1 MLKKGSKKTS
11 VQFYYGKKII
21 TLSVKL
27 TVVPT
32 NEIANKLLFTVDS
45 ILDEYF
51 AKRKTLHEIGWCSS
65 YMIDKKVLNLKEFY
79 EKYKKS
85 LDKMPCVASKS
96 YLIEFSWLNI
106 SPHRKL
112 HKKEREKSAL
122 VPFSLCK
129 CFSCQSMLQC
139 L

>member
-1 MLKKGSKKTS
+1 MLEKGSKKTS
-11 VQFYYGKKII
+11 VQFYYGKKRI
-21 TLSVKL
+21 TLSVEL
-27 TVVPT
+27 TIVPT
-32 NEIANKLLFTVDS
+32 NEIANQLLFTVDS

-65 YMIDKKVLNLKEFY
+65 YMIDKRVVNLKEFY
-79 EKYKKS
+79 EKYETS
-85 LDKMPCVASKS
+85 LDKMQSKS
-96 YLIEFSWLNI
+96 YLIESSWLNI
-106 SPHRKL
+106 SSNRKL
-112 HKKEREKSAL
+112 YKKEGEKSAL

>member
-1 MLKKGSKKTS
+1 
-11 VQFYYGKKII
+11 
-21 TLSVKL
+21 
-27 TVVPT
+27 
-32 NEIANKLLFTVDS
+32 
-45 ILDEYF
+45 
-51 AKRKTLHEIGWCSS
+51 
-65 YMIDKKVLNLKEFY
+65 MIDKRVFNLKEFY

-112 HKKEREKSAL
+112 RKKEREKSAL

>member
-1 MLKKGSKKTS
+1 M
-11 VQFYYGKKII
+11 
-21 TLSVKL
+21 TLFVEL
-27 TVVPT
+27 TVVPIK
-32 NEIANKLLFTVDS
+32 EIANKLLFTVDT

-51 AKRKTLHEIGWCSS
+51 AKRKTLHKIGWCSY
-65 YMIDKKVLNLKEFY
+65 YMIDKRVLNLKELY

-85 LDKMPCVASKS
+85 LDKMSCVASKS

-106 SPHRKL
+106 SPNRKL
-112 HKKEREKSAL
+112 YEKEGEKSTL
-122 VPFSLCK
+122 VPFSLGK